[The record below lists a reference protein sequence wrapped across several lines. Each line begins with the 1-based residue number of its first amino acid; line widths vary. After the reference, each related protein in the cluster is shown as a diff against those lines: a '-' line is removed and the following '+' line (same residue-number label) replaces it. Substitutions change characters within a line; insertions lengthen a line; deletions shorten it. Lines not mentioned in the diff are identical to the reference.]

1 MYAHK
6 MDYYLALKKE
16 WNPDTHYNM
25 MNLKSIML
33 SETARGGRA
42 NTVRMHL
49 REAHATGEVREE
61 ITEGTNGW
69 GWGE

>member
-1 MYAHK
+1 

-16 WNPDTHYNM
+16 WNPDTYYNM

-33 SETARGGRA
+33 SETARGKRT

-49 REAHATGEVREE
+49 HEAHAISKFREE

-69 GWGE
+69 G

>member
-1 MYAHK
+1 
-6 MDYYLALKKE
+6 
-16 WNPDTHYNM
+16 M

-69 GWGE
+69 G